1 MARVS
6 LELSDLPGCSMINA
20 VDQVLRAIADVD
32 WAELEHA
39 YGPAADAP
47 AHLRALID
55 GDAEAC
61 VDAVG
66 YLDAALLHQGSVYS
80 ATAPFV
86 AIVAQLLSRPHT
98 AMTIEDILPWD
109 PEPRALRVAL
119 LDYLE
124 VFAQGCCTGLSDA
137 QLYAEAY
144 PPGRT
149 EEDLQRVKANRRAGL
164 LELGPDPANALLV
177 EHVPTPPGLLA
188 AIDDNEF
195 RAAMRARDEI
205 ACRAV
210 IPDVIEAVES
220 LVDDADA
227 AVRIAALR
235 ALIELTAHP
244 ACAAKRTALL
254 DRLDIIAPM
263 MPDPAE
269 RATAAR
275 ISGINGGR
283 PEQLLTDDHPGVR
296 TCAALAPAFATE
308 QRAIDELLAALE
320 RPEVIDEWF
329 NRQLPGQDGWLRHD
343 VIRELVSRVDDF
355 ETLLPAAIEAAWAAN
370 EHTVRSDCIS
380 FLHRAFPDPIDAES
394 ELSAA
399 QLSYLAVLAE
409 IETLWQSGQLE
420 RWFSAAGLPGGR
432 AGCRRLVEQ

>member
-1 MARVS
+1 
-6 LELSDLPGCSMINA
+6 MINSM
-20 VDQVLRAIADVD
+20 DPVLRAIADVD

-55 GDAEAC
+55 GDADAC

-66 YLDAALLHQGSVYS
+66 YLDAALLHEGSVYS

-86 AIVAQLLSRPHT
+86 AIVAELLARPHT
-98 AMTIEDILPWD
+98 EMKVEDILPWD
-109 PEPRALRVAL
+109 PGPRSLRVAL
-119 LDYLE
+119 LDNLE
-124 VFAQGCCTGLSDA
+124 VFAQGCCSGISAA

-177 EHVPTPPGLLA
+177 EHAPTPPGLLA
-188 AIDDNEF
+188 AIDDHVF

-210 IPDVIEAVES
+210 VPGVIAAVDP
-220 LVDDADA
+220 LVDDPDVT
-227 AVRIAALR
+227 VRMAALR
-235 ALIELTAHP
+235 ALIELTALP
-244 ACAAKRTALL
+244 AYADQRIALL
-254 DRLDIIAPM
+254 RRLDEIAPTRS
-263 MPDPAE
+263 DPVE

-275 ISGINGGR
+275 ISGLNGGR
-283 PEQLLTDDHPGVR
+283 PERLLTDDHPGVR
-296 TCAALAPAFATE
+296 TCAALAPAFAAE
-308 QRAIDELLAALE
+308 RRATDELLAALE
-320 RPEVIDEWF
+320 HPEVIDRWF
-329 NRQLPGQDGWLRHD
+329 DRHLPGQDGWLRHD

-355 ETLLPAAIEAAWAAN
+355 ETLLPAAIAAAWAAN
-370 EHTVRSDCIS
+370 PSTVHYDCIS
-380 FLHRAFPDPIDAES
+380 FLHRAFPAQISVAS

-399 QLSYLAVLAE
+399 QLSFLAVLVE
-409 IETLWQSGQLE
+409 IDDLWQLGQLE
-420 RWFSAAGLPGGR
+420 RWLDTVGLLGGR
-432 AGCRRLVEQ
+432 DGCRRFVER

>member
-1 MARVS
+1 MDV
-6 LELSDLPGCSMINA
+6 LGCSIINPM
-20 VDQVLRAIADVD
+20 DPVLRAIADVD

-86 AIVAQLLSRPHT
+86 AIVAELLARPHT
-98 AMTIEDILPWD
+98 EMKLEDILPWD
-109 PEPRALRVAL
+109 PGPRPLRVAL

-124 VFAQGCCTGLSDA
+124 VFAQGCCSGISDE

-144 PPGRT
+144 PPERT
-149 EEDLQRVKANRRAGL
+149 EADLQRVKANRRAGL

-188 AIDDNEF
+188 AIDDHVF

-210 IPDVIEAVES
+210 VPGVIDAVEPLIDDPDVT
-220 LVDDADA
+220 
-227 AVRIAALR
+227 VRMAALR
-235 ALIELTAHP
+235 ALIELTTHP
-244 ACAAKRTALL
+244 AYAEKRVALL
-254 DRLDIIAPM
+254 RRLDEIAPTM
-263 MPDPAE
+263 SDPVE

-275 ISGINGGR
+275 ISGLNGGR
-283 PEQLLTDDHPGVR
+283 PEQLLADAHPGVR
-296 TCAALAPAFATE
+296 TCAALAPAFAHE
-308 QRAIDELLAALE
+308 RRATNELLAALE
-320 RPEVIDEWF
+320 HPEVIDRWF
-329 NRQLPGQDGWLRHD
+329 DRHLPGQEGWLRHD
-343 VIRELVSRVDDF
+343 VIRELVSRVEDF

-370 EHTVRSDCIS
+370 PSTVHYDCIS
-380 FLHRAFPDPIDAES
+380 FLHRAFPDPIGVGS

-399 QLSYLAVLAE
+399 QLSFLAVLVE
-409 IETLWQSGQLE
+409 IDDLWQLGQLE
-420 RWFSAAGLPGGR
+420 RWLDTAGLPGGR
-432 AGCRRLVEQ
+432 DSCRRLVEQ